1 MPIRIERYAHKDES
15 KSPKIFFGCK
25 KRVQN
30 ENIERDFNINT
41 AMPIETLFYPIS
53 TRY

>member
-1 MPIRIERYAHKDES
+1 MLIRMKANPPRS
-15 KSPKIFFGCK
+15 LLVVK

-41 AMPIETLFYPIS
+41 VKPIETLFYPIS

>member
-1 MPIRIERYAHKDES
+1 MLIRMRANPPRS
-15 KSPKIFFGCK
+15 LLVVK